1 METETCPQCEG
12 TPQHVAVMCSAD
24 GSRETIRACEF
35 CGGLGIVK
43 VEAAERY
50 RKGRALREERVHK
63 LGLTQE
69 QYARIIGGISAPEV
83 DDIERGRAEIPP
95 HLVGRIGELR
105 K

>member
-1 METETCPQCEG
+1 MGTETCPQCEG
-12 TPQHVAVMCSAD
+12 TPQNVAVMCGPD
-24 GSRETIRACEF
+24 GCRETIRACEF
-35 CGGLGIVK
+35 CGGLGIVE

-69 QYARIIGGISAPEV
+69 QYARIIGGISAREV
-83 DDIERGRAEIPP
+83 DDIERGHAEIPA
-95 HLVGRIGELR
+95 HLVGRIGELT